1 MRPQLSLVK
10 GESSWVSSKKEKKRK
25 EKKRKEKKRKE
36 KTTLLRVVKEKLMVN
51 LSFPLALGKR
61 QQVAQW
67 AS

>member
-10 GESSWVSSKKEKKRK
+10 GESSWVSSKK